1 MNIKKIN
8 FTQYVIEKL
17 FILICKFIILNI
29 ILQLYIYIIF
39 IIYLIYRFMTNI
51 YTLKKYVMFIIA
63 NINTK
68 ITLLLY

>member
-51 YTLKKYVMFIIA
+51 YTLKKYVTFIIA